1 MKKSNAEKPLKV
13 LIDEMLRAYGLGH
26 KLDEISL
33 LKSWENVVGKM
44 IARHT
49 TDLFYKKGLLYITLD
64 SAPLRQELSF
74 AKSKLIEKLNEEA
87 GKTMVTEIIL
97 K

>member
-1 MKKSNAEKPLKV
+1 MKRSQKEQPLKI
-13 LIDEMLRAYGLGH
+13 LINQMLRAYGLGDRM
-26 KLDEISL
+26 DEMSL
-33 LKSWENVVGKM
+33 LKSWEKVVGKM

-49 TDLFYKKGLLYITLD
+49 SDLYYKSGKLFITLD
-64 SAPLRQELSF
+64 SAPLRQELSY
-74 AKSKLIEKLNEEA
+74 AKSKLMEKLNEEA